1 MKASDNTFDVM
12 GFLNEAALRF
22 PDAISF
28 ASGRPITQ
36 YIPTAQYQHFIQDF
50 VSNYAKRHHLEE
62 ATVLQQ
68 LGQYNKTAGFILPE
82 ASQYLAQSR
91 FLEIPPELLM
101 LCVGNQEAMLISLL
115 ALFSKVSEGVLVVDQ
130 YCYTGI
136 LDAAR
141 WLNIEVA
148 WVSQPRF
155 QFDLETLRA
164 TVKALQQQGKKPLL
178 YYCNPDFQNPLGYCL
193 SEGQR
198 QDLAAWAAEEG
209 MYIFE
214 DFVYADFWHKTPPPP
229 PIKRFDTQNKVIFA
243 ESFSKSVFPGMRL
256 GLLASPPSLIERLV
270 HVKAYTTVNTPTL
283 EQCFLAGLWLKEGFT
298 LARHVQP
305 ARTALALQRQAML
318 EALQT
323 YLPGGDFRWT
333 SPEGGFFLLLHLPFA
348 LQPAE
353 VQKAAAEFG
362 VIFCPLSFFSA
373 DGSGAHVLRLAYSLQ
388 PPEQIWLGI
397 ERLAHFLHRM
407 DASI

>member
-1 MKASDNTFDVM
+1 MKATGNTFDVM

-36 YIPTAQYQHFIQDF
+36 YIPTAQYQRFIQDF

-82 ASQYLAQSR
+82 ASEYLAQSR

-101 LCVGNQEAMLISLL
+101 LCVGNQEAMLISLM
-115 ALFSKVSEGVLVVDQ
+115 ALFSEVSEGVLVVDQ

-141 WLNIEVA
+141 WLGIETAFVP
-148 WVSQPRF
+148 QPAL
-155 QFDLETLRA
+155 QFDLEGLQ
-164 TVKALQQQGKKPLL
+164 ALCHRLKSQGKKPLL

-193 SEGQR
+193 LEGQR

-214 DFVYADFWHKTPPPP
+214 DFVYADFWDKSAPPP
-229 PIKRFDTQNKVIFA
+229 PIKAFDTQQRVIFA

-256 GLLASPPSLIERLV
+256 GLLASPPTLIERLV

-283 EQCFLAGLWLKEGFT
+283 EQCFLAGLWLKEGYT
-298 LARHVQP
+298 LAQHVQP
-305 ARTALALQRQAML
+305 ARAALTLQRQAML

-323 YLPGGDFRWT
+323 YLPRGDFRWT
-333 SPEGGFFLLLHLPFA
+333 SPEGGFFLLLYLPFA
-348 LQPAE
+348 LQPDE

-373 DGSGAHVLRLAYSLQ
+373 DGSGANVLRLAYSLQ
-388 PPEQIWLGI
+388 PPQAIEKGI
-397 ERLAHFLHRM
+397 RRLADFLK
-407 DASI
+407 